1 MRLKKFFK
9 RIGFV
14 LIGLVIGAGV
24 WLGYYCYQ
32 QAPIVS
38 DLIHK
43 TEKNKERPL
52 WVADKPAPKTIE
64 PGAYLSALNAIL
76 NDDLERAAQLY
87 LKTLKGDMD
96 NEKLQREAYF
106 FNAIMGNF
114 EVLRPIVA
122 KMSPQH
128 RVVFLTDYVNAG
140 YAIHDKNWAQVRENI
155 KNRKPLPLDEIV
167 NPLLTAWSYVGE
179 NKLTEAVNAL
189 EPLKKQKG
197 LMSYYYYHQGL
208 MALTLGNSFMAE
220 EAFQNLATEK
230 LLTVSFYPEI
240 RDFFVRKGNWRM
252 ENPFYVQWQLFASTQ
267 PATAELIMQ
276 RPSKEMTPTRG
287 MAEAFYNI
295 STAMG
300 SSKNSYEGALI
311 LSALSLYLNPDQDL
325 PKIWNAE
332 LLEQTGKP
340 QLAAHYYK
348 QLKGPLTQTVEF
360 KKASNMITCGH
371 EEEALPIL
379 QQLKRTNRNSTP
391 LWLALANVYQKLKNW
406 PAAVRAYTRV
416 LEIEGETNRTY
427 ASDIYFARSFIY
439 SQQKQDTLAESDL
452 KKALE
457 LNPENPALLNH
468 LGYQWLEQDN
478 MLEKGFEL
486 VEKAYK
492 LRSTDPHII
501 DSMAY
506 AYYRKA
512 EYQKALP
519 LAEKTVDI
527 MPQSSVA
534 NAHLGDIYKA
544 LGRHRE
550 AVFQYRKA
558 LALKYDLTPELKEE
572 LSGKIA
578 QNGASSAK

>member
-1 MRLKKFFK
+1 MYLKKLFK
-9 RIGFV
+9 GIAWILV
-14 LIGLVIGAGV
+14 LSGLGIGAWMGYCWYEKKPFLPVLPETKDVAKEKPV
-24 WLGYYCYQ
+24 WL
-32 QAPIVS
+32 S
-38 DLIHK
+38 
-43 TEKNKERPL
+43 
-52 WVADKPAPKTIE
+52 DKPTPKTVE
-64 PGAYLSALNAIL
+64 PGAYLSALNAVL
-76 NDDLERAAQLY
+76 NDDLERAAALY
-87 LKTLKGDMD
+87 LKVLKGDPT

-106 FNAIMGNF
+106 FNAILGNF
-114 EVLRPIVA
+114 EALRPIVA
-122 KMSPQH
+122 QMSPEH
-128 RVVFLTDYVNAG
+128 RIVFLTDHVRAG
-140 YAIHDKNWAQVRENI
+140 YALHDKDWTKVQEEIA
-155 KNRKPLPLDEIV
+155 NRRPLPLDEII
-167 NPLLTAWSYVGE
+167 NPLIRAWSFAGE
-179 NKLTEAVNAL
+179 NKLTEAVAAL

-197 LMSYYYYHQGL
+197 LMPYYHYHRGL
-208 MALTLGNSFMAE
+208 IAMTLGNSFMAE
-220 EAFQNLATEK
+220 EAFQNLAGDK
-230 LLTVSFYPEI
+230 LLTVSLYPEI
-240 RDFFVRKGNWRM
+240 RDFFVRKGNWRL
-252 ENPFYVQWQLFASTQ
+252 ENPFYVQWQLFAAEQ

-276 RPSKEMTPTRG
+276 RESKEMTPIRG
-287 MAEAFYNI
+287 AAEAFYNI

-300 SSKNSYEGALI
+300 SSQNSYEGALI

-332 LLEQTGKP
+332 ILEQAGKP

-360 KKASNMITCGH
+360 KRASNMISCGH
-371 EEEALPIL
+371 EEEALPL
-379 QQLKRTNRNSTP
+379 LRQLKRANRESTP

-406 PAAVRAYTRV
+406 PAALRAYTRI
-416 LEIEGETNRTY
+416 LEIEGESNRSY

-439 SQQKQDTLAESDL
+439 SQQQQDALAESDL

-457 LNPENPALLNH
+457 LSPENPMLLNH
-468 LGYQWLEQDN
+468 LGYQWLEHDQTLD
-478 MLEKGFEL
+478 KGFAL

-572 LSGKIA
+572 LSAKIA
-578 QNGASSAK
+578 QNKASTAK

>member
-1 MRLKKFFK
+1 MRLKKLFK
-9 RIGFV
+9 GMILLLAV
-14 LIGLVIGAGV
+14 SGLGLCT
-24 WLGYYCYQ
+24 WLGYRWYEQ
-32 QAPIVS
+32 KSPFPLLTKTKENSKEKLIWVS
-38 DLIHK
+38 
-43 TEKNKERPL
+43 
-52 WVADKPAPKTIE
+52 DKPAPKTIE

-76 NDDLERAAQLY
+76 NDDLEKAASLY
-87 LKTLKGDMD
+87 LKVLHGDPEND
-96 NEKLQREAYF
+96 KIRREAYF
-106 FNAIMGNF
+106 FNAMLGNF
-114 EVLRPIVA
+114 EVLRPVVP
-122 KMSPQH
+122 KMSPEH
-128 RVVFLTDYVNAG
+128 RVVFLTDYVEMG
-140 YAIHDKNWAQVRENI
+140 YALHDQNWSKVRE
-155 KNRKPLPLDEIV
+155 KVANRRPLPLDEIV
-167 NPLLTAWSYVGE
+167 NPLVVAWSYAGE
-179 NKLTEAVNAL
+179 NNLQEAMKAL

-197 LMSYYYYHQGL
+197 LTPYYYYHQGL
-208 MALTLGNSFMAE
+208 IAMMLGNSFVAE
-220 EAFQNLATEK
+220 EAFQKLASDK
-230 LLTVSFYPEI
+230 LLTVSLYPEI
-240 RDFFVRKGNWRM
+240 RDFFVRSGNWRI
-252 ENPFYVQWQLFASTQ
+252 ENPFYVQWQLFATEQ

-276 RPSKEMTPTRG
+276 RESTKMTPIRG
-287 MAEAFYNI
+287 VAEAFYNI

-300 SSKNSYEGALI
+300 SSQNSYEGALI
-311 LSALSLYLNPDQDL
+311 LSALSLYLNPNQDL

-332 LLEQTGKP
+332 ILEQAGKP

-360 KKASNMITCGH
+360 KKASNLISCGH
-371 EEEALPIL
+371 EEEALPLL
-379 QQLKRTNRNSTP
+379 QELKRANRESTP

-406 PAAVRAYTRV
+406 PAALRAYTRV
-416 LEIEGETNRTY
+416 LEIEGESNRTY

-439 SQQKQDTLAESDL
+439 SQQQQDALAESDL

-457 LNPENPALLNH
+457 LNPDNPMLLNH
-468 LGYQWLEQDN
+468 LGYQWLERDQTLD
-478 MLEKGFEL
+478 KGFEL

-512 EYQKALP
+512 QYQKALP

-572 LSGKIA
+572 LSAKIA
-578 QNGASSAK
+578 QNKGTTPK